1 MNTSYDPAFF
11 MRRTNEAGLELIKAF
26 EGLHL
31 TPYLCPGNIWTIGYG
46 HTRTVRPGQTIS
58 KEVAELL
65 LNEDLT
71 IFERSVS
78 RLVSVPLTDN
88 QFSALVSFAFNIG
101 STKLEA
107 STLLKLLNRG
117 WYDQVPVQLMRWN
130 RAKGEVFGG
139 LSRRRAA
146 EAKLWNKTL

>member
-1 MNTSYDPAFF
+1 MNISYDTAVF
-11 MRRTNEAGLELIKAF
+11 MRRTNEAGVELIKTF

-31 TPYLCPGNIWTIGYG
+31 TPYLCPGNVWTIGYG
-46 HTRTVRPGQTIS
+46 HTRTVRADMVLS
-58 KEVAELL
+58 KEVADLL
-65 LNEDLT
+65 LDEDLR

-78 RLVSVPLTDN
+78 RLVSVPLNDN
-88 QFSALVSFAFNIG
+88 QFSALVSFAFNVG
-101 STKLEA
+101 SSKLEA

-117 WYDQVPVQLMRWN
+117 WYDQVPVQLMHWN

-146 EAKLWNKTL
+146 EGKLWKKTL